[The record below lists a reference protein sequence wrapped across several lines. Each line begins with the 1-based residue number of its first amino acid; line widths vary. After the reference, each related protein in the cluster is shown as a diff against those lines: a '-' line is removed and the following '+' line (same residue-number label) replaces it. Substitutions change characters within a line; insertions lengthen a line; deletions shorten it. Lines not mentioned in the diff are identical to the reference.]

1 MNEAPRKRPQFW
13 QRKYLINQGFQ
24 LKYISYVVGISTVI
38 SGLLC
43 YFIYRGTLENTEL
56 MEIKEMQLGSMIAH
70 EDSKILWALLAFI
83 VLQGLCILIFALM
96 LTHRIAGPLFRVE
109 LFLKALSEGRLLGVR
124 SFRKGDEFQSLVDM
138 MRAVNGKLQEQK
150 GQDLALLDSVEATLK
165 GSASTE
171 NLQHSIDAYRAQK
184 VGQWNER

>member
-24 LKYISYVVGISTVI
+24 LKYISYVVGISTII

-56 MEIKEMQLGSMIAH
+56 MEIKEMQLGSLIAQ
-70 EDSKILWALLAFI
+70 EDSKIMWALLAFI
-83 VLQGLCILIFALM
+83 ILQGLCILIFALM

-124 SFRKGDEFQSLVDM
+124 SFRKGDEFQSLVDL
-138 MRAVNGKLQEQK
+138 MRAVNGRLQDQK
-150 GQDLALLDSVEATLK
+150 NQEIGHIDNIDTALGSSAPADVRETLFALRK
-165 GSASTE
+165 
-171 NLQHSIDAYRAQK
+171 QK
-184 VGQWNER
+184 AEQWNER